1 MEQTT
6 MMYLIDRL
14 WGMAKKIALIAF
26 GYTIIMLGG
35 MGAFG
40 GIGALLVSLV
50 YGPAYM
56 YDRLLDH
63 PPCYYMWWGM
73 GDIKCKP
80 GLDIPMY
87 LRAERDNLDPAM
99 VIDIKVYHYRQ
110 ETKYATDL
118 S

>member
-1 MEQTT
+1 